1 MSYRPLAIE
10 TIDPRGLSALQWAFD
25 QIVEGRMQQKDVRAE
40 FNRRVAALGLQEASS
55 SGFNRWSIAIRNG
68 GRRRPQPTEAPTEA
82 PGTSLPQVNPQTIRA
97 LAAALVQLAD
107 ELNGSA

>member
-1 MSYRPLAIE
+1 MILTHHSAGA
-10 TIDPRGLSALQWAFD
+10 RGIHS
-25 QIVEGRMQQKDVRAE
+25 I
-40 FNRRVAALGLQEASS
+40 N

-68 GRRRPQPTEAPTEA
+68 GRRRPQPTEAPTA
-82 PGTSLPQVNPQTIRA
+82 TPGAALPQVNPQTIRA

>member
-40 FNRRVAALGLQEASS
+40 FNRRVAALGLQEASCVDAPFHAS
-55 SGFNRWSIAIRNG
+55 AFERFRHVIGCGHVSGLQM
-68 GRRRPQPTEAPTEA
+68 RR
-82 PGTSLPQVNPQTIRA
+82 
-97 LAAALVQLAD
+97 
-107 ELNGSA
+107 